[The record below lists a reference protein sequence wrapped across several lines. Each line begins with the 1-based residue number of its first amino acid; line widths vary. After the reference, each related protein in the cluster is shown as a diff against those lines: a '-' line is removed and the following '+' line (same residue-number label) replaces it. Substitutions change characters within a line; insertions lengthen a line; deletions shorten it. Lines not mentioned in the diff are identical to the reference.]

1 MEEINKIIEQRESVR
16 LSKMSKGYQ
25 WELKIL
31 NIVGKQINDEDIRRL
46 DSLNKIMVEKWG
58 NKE

>member
-1 MEEINKIIEQRESVR
+1 MEEINKIIEQRESVK

-31 NIVGKQINDEDIRRL
+31 NVVGKQINDEDIRRL